1 MDLVASSRLA
11 RLVKANELANS
22 VQRCPLSSTQHCF
35 LSLMTAGM
43 PHVCCRSG
51 GTKAGRGGAL
61 SVERLGGWRQR
72 SIQSRYP
79 ATRAGAHCSLWIAPA
94 ASRCH
99 GAGRGRGSA
108 RRQRHAGTIGRLWWY
123 QCSVRVAGIACW
135 CRNGAVEDANA
146 SGKSHPLAAQPA
158 IPLIMR
164 RLQSPGVKTQR
175 VRLLAN
181 RRNCIA
187 FRCNANTSQPHNA
200 REITK
205 AGD

>member
-1 MDLVASSRLA
+1 MDLVASRRLA

-43 PHVCCRSG
+43 PHVCYRSG
-51 GTKAGRGGAL
+51 GTKAGRL

-108 RRQRHAGTIGRLWWY
+108 RRQRHAGTIGRLWY

-158 IPLIMR
+158 IP

-175 VRLLAN
+175 VSLVAN
-181 RRNCIA
+181 RRN
-187 FRCNANTSQPHNA
+187 
-200 REITK
+200 
-205 AGD
+205 